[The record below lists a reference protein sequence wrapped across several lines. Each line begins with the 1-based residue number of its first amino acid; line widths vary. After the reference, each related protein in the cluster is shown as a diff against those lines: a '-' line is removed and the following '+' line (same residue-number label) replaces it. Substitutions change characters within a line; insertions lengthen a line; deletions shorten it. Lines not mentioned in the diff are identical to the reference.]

1 MDNLLLVDIGGTNMR
16 HAVANPSN
24 DNISEIEKSSFD
36 PENFDSF
43 LEKLI
48 NKHDSDVLILS
59 VAGPK
64 INNVISMTNQE
75 YTFDPIKIKD
85 KFSIKE
91 CFLLNDW
98 EAIAY
103 SYDFIKDSVEY
114 IKKGEPFNQNRLFV
128 GPGTG
133 LGAALSINNQT
144 VLPTEIGNTTNA
156 SSLLQKNFN
165 LNNEVNLNLEK
176 IISGTAIASIYNLK
190 TGNTISS
197 EKIFEKF
204 IKNDAD
210 AVLNTLK
217 KENHSTRIDY
227 LLALE
232 LA

>member
-16 HAVANPSN
+16 YAVANASN

-36 PENFDSF
+36 RENFDSF

-103 SYDFIKDSVEY
+103 SYDFIKDSV
-114 IKKGEPFNQNRLFV
+114 
-128 GPGTG
+128 
-133 LGAALSINNQT
+133 
-144 VLPTEIGNTTNA
+144 
-156 SSLLQKNFN
+156 
-165 LNNEVNLNLEK
+165 
-176 IISGTAIASIYNLK
+176 
-190 TGNTISS
+190 
-197 EKIFEKF
+197 
-204 IKNDAD
+204 
-210 AVLNTLK
+210 
-217 KENHSTRIDY
+217 
-227 LLALE
+227 
-232 LA
+232 